1 MSESVT
7 VPMYSREGFVGE
19 ACNNTSSQ
27 SVPDSEGRLAESLPE
42 VRIGLLWH
50 SMTSDNLGVGALTL
64 ANIALVKRAAR
75 SAGVHPHFVV
85 LGWADKKSPYAV
97 TENLEIVG
105 LRLKDFVSPYG
116 LYGSARRCDLV
127 LDIGA
132 GDSFT
137 DIYGL
142 KRFGTLLAS
151 KLLVLAAGRPLV
163 FSPQTIGPFRRAW
176 VRRAALATMN
186 RATAVAT
193 RDDLSTAFLREIGF
207 CQPIIEASDVAL
219 HLPFMPPERPAGD
232 AVRVGVNVSG
242 LLFNGGYTR
251 DNMFGLRASYP
262 ELTRAMLRYFL
273 ERGCEV
279 HLVPHVIS
287 DSIGVEDDYRV
298 SAQLAKEFG
307 DVTVAP
313 KFQDPIAAKSY
324 IAGMDFFV
332 GARMH
337 ACIAAFSTGVPVVP
351 VAYSRKFAGLF
362 GTLGYD
368 TLVDCLVDTTD
379 EAMSKLDEAFR
390 DRLALRQS
398 TSASLARGLDRLQ
411 VYEAM
416 LAAQLQ
422 IAARRAG

>member
-1 MSESVT
+1 
-7 VPMYSREGFVGE
+7 MYGREDFVRG
-19 ACNNTSSQ
+19 ACEDIPSQ
-27 SVPDSEGRLAESLPE
+27 SVSHLEDRLTASLPE

-64 ANIALVKRAAR
+64 ANIALVKNAAR
-75 SAGVHPHFVV
+75 TACVRPHFFV
-85 LGWADKKSPYAV
+85 LGWADTNPPYAV
-97 TENLEIVG
+97 AEKLEIVG
-105 LRLKDFVSPYG
+105 LRLKDFVKPSG
-116 LYGSARRCDLV
+116 LFASARRCDLV

-151 KLLVLAAGRPLV
+151 KLLVLMAGRPLV

-207 CQPIIEASDVAL
+207 CRPIVEASDVAL
-219 HLPFMPPERPAGD
+219 HLPFMPTERPAGD

-242 LLFNGGYTR
+242 LLFNGGYSR

-273 ERGCEV
+273 DRRCKV

-287 DSIGVEDDYRV
+287 DGIEVEDDYRIN
-298 SAQLAKEFG
+298 ALLAKEFDG
-307 DVTVAP
+307 VTLAP
-313 KFQDPIAAKSY
+313 KFHDPIAAKSY

-337 ACIAAFSTGVPVVP
+337 ACIAAFSSGVPVLP

-362 GTLGYD
+362 GTLGYN
-368 TLVDCLVDTTD
+368 TLVDCLVDTPE
-379 EAMSKLDEAFR
+379 EAMSKLDSAFR
-390 DRLALRQS
+390 DRSTLRQS
-398 TSASLARGLDRLQ
+398 MSASLTHGLDRLQ
-411 VYEAM
+411 VYEAL